1 MTAAEWDAMVVV
13 ARVARTH
20 GLRGEVILDSETD
33 FPDERFRPGA
43 QVLVHDGTQVR
54 ALTLKALRYHK
65 GRPIVGF
72 VGIDVIEDA
81 EPLAGRELRVEPDA
95 LVALPPGAFYHH
107 DLVGCRVET
116 LDGVEVGTVT
126 KVEGGGG
133 ASRLV
138 VAGAREEVL
147 VPLVDEICRQIDTA
161 AKRIV
166 IAAPDGL
173 LGLNEVSGRRR
184 EWQGRRRPWYGPP
197 R

>member
-1 MTAAEWDAMVVV
+1 MTAAEWDALVVV

-33 FPDERFRPGA
+33 FPEERFHPGA
-43 QVLVHDGTQVR
+43 QVLVNDGGQVR
-54 ALTLKALRYHK
+54 TLTLKALRLHK

-72 VGIDVIEDA
+72 EGIDIIEDA
-81 EPLAGRELRVEPDA
+81 EPLAGKELRVEQAD

-116 LDGVEVGTVT
+116 VDGLEVGTVT

-138 VAGAREEVL
+138 IAGQREEVL
-147 VPLVDEICRQIDTA
+147 VPLVDEICREIDPA
-161 AKRIV
+161 ARRIV
-166 IAAPDGL
+166 IAAPEGL
-173 LGLNEVSGRRR
+173 LGLNEVSGRKR
-184 EWQGRRRPWYGPP
+184 EWQGRKRPWYGPP